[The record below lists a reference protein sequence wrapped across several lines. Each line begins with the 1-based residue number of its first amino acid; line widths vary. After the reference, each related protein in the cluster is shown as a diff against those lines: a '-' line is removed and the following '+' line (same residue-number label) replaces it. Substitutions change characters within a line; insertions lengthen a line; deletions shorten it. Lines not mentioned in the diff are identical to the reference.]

1 MATQASLDQIQ
12 NLYIAFYGRPADAA
26 GQEYWA
32 DELEAAGGDLS
43 AIINAFASSEE
54 YQRNYGDLE
63 AAELVNALYQQILG
77 RDAEEAGLDFYVGEL
92 ADGNITEGE
101 IALAILNGA
110 QGDDAAVL
118 ENRKAVADS
127 FTATVAAEGKAY
139 GEEQEAAAKALLE
152 GVGASTNPAD
162 VDIAGTVADFPDADG
177 GTGEPTEGEMFT
189 LTDGRDAFT
198 GTEGDD
204 TFMGLVGQNQ
214 NGASANAFST
224 GDYINGGEGTDKV
237 MASMVNDNQ
246 VANGENLNPAPR
258 TENVEEVYIEALQD
272 VTIDAGRMNSVEQYW
287 TDNSAGDLIIEDVRL
302 GDKLSAT
309 KDITFG
315 LVDVDTDAG
324 LYASFDTNSLVN
336 QGTSSVNSQ
345 LLVRIADVTT
355 ATPEAPL
362 SNVEVTVGFTFN
374 GEEVVLEDIRSTDG
388 TYTGMRAAIDAALD
402 AQGLTGLVVTLD
414 NPYNQVTIANNTVDL
429 PFTAQE
435 ILVTDPSGKA
445 FTDVTFEYNSIESV
459 NDEFLVAGTAA
470 PIEPG
475 SVSSLIETNVIL
487 DNAGRGSTAGE
498 VVIGG
503 MSNSDQ
509 AIQKLNLEVDR
520 SSKVSNVF
528 SVQDTEAQGWNAER
542 VAFEQI
548 EVTSGEAQ
556 GDLSIGNVGNVY
568 NFDATAFEG
577 ENLSVSGDAGITKG
591 AVAGTDWSPNAE
603 DEAHVYNTADSN
615 DTVQVDYSGDKA
627 SEFAGFSLS
636 INTGAGND
644 TVNTESF
651 YISGNNLENQE
662 DLDNV
667 VINTGTGND
676 TIWTKGA
683 GSVLI
688 SAGAGD
694 DTVYTENSGEKATWV
709 FNAEAGSTNIN
720 DLDGKPLSSALMYK
734 GQLTVTFSAAG
745 ITAAN
750 DAAGGGVMGSATTA
764 VAGDDG
770 YESTVTI
777 ELDGMN
783 AYGTQADINA
793 AITKAISEDPVLSK
807 LLKVEEGA
815 DNTLLVQTLI
825 DGTFDSEDLN
835 IDIALPT
842 YGQLSTA
849 ERDNLLS
856 QIRAAN
862 NDSTITTA
870 DVWGAASPAD
880 GATIDAAYASAFND
894 AYYTGA
900 VTEVL
905 GQANSGETLEVQ
917 TLDLSATTVA
927 AGESLTFTID
937 GETIV
942 YLNGTAGPLNGA
954 ALVTDIINN
963 IGGTQTVGAAGEY
976 VFTGSLS
983 TLTVTQA
990 AGNGSDIVDITTAN
1004 TTPANGEPV
1013 GVETTTGAAAGLVDQ
1028 TGSASTLV
1036 SDNQINLGSGDDVL
1050 VLGTAVGADAAASSN
1065 DTIVFDGAI
1074 GNNTIVNFND
1084 DGNGLDQLD
1093 FTAYLDNIR
1102 TVTGSTSTESESAI
1116 DVVYGADA
1124 DLSANEV
1131 LAITFDED
1139 AANSETLADLTAQN
1153 LLDALNGVAGA
1164 EFGGAADIDGASAT
1178 ARNTLT
1184 ELNADLGAGFDFDGD
1199 TMTNIILVEASN
1211 NDGYYKVF
1219 EVSST
1224 VYADA
1229 AAAGANDS
1237 LFTEATLLGSVD
1249 FGDSVTFATA
1259 LLV

>member
-127 FTATVAAEGKAY
+127 FTATVEAEGKAY
-139 GEEQEAAAKALLE
+139 EGQEAEDAARALLE

-162 VDIAGTVADFPDADG
+162 VDIAGTVAGFPDADG
-177 GTGEPTEGEMFT
+177 GTGEPTDGEMFT

-237 MASMVNDNQ
+237 EASMVNDNQ
-246 VANGENLNPAPR
+246 VDNGENLNPAPR

-272 VTIDAGRMNSVEQYW
+272 VTLDAGRMNSVEQYW

-315 LVDVDTDAG
+315 LRDVDTDAG

-336 QGTSSVNSQ
+336 EGTSNVNSQ

-475 SVSSLIETNVIL
+475 SVSSLIETNVVL

-498 VVIGG
+498 VIIGG

-509 AIQKLNLEVDR
+509 AIEKLNLIVDR
-520 SSKVSNVF
+520 NSKVSNVF
-528 SVQDTEAQGWNAER
+528 SIEDTEAQGWNNGNR

-548 EVTSGEAQ
+548 EVTSGAAQ

-577 ENLSVSGDAGITKG
+577 ENLTVSGQAGLT
-591 AVAGTDWSPNAE
+591 AVDEDWAPNAE
-603 DEAHVYNTADSN
+603 NVAHVYNTGDSN
-615 DTVQVDYSGDKA
+615 DTITVNYSGDKA
-627 SEFAGFSLS
+627 AEFAGFSLS
-636 INTGAGND
+636 INSGAGND
-644 TVNTESF
+644 NVHTVSNF
-651 YISGNNLENQE
+651 VANNNLANQQ

-667 VINTGTGND
+667 IINTGTGND
-676 TIWTKGA
+676 TVWTEGA
-683 GSVLI
+683 GSTLV
-688 SAGAGD
+688 STGAGND
-694 DTVYTENSGEKATWV
+694 VIYTDNSGTQWMSADAAAATWV
-709 FNAEAGSTNIN
+709 INAQAANNDIN
-720 DLDGKPLSSALMYK
+720 DIDGNPVGMTAGVGAGLLTSP
-734 GQLTVTFSAAG
+734 GQNNAIPAVLFGAELTVTFSGAG
-745 ITAAN
+745 V
-750 DAAGGGVMGSATTA
+750 GGGVTAPGSTA
-764 VAGDDG
+764 FDNGF
-770 YESTVTI
+770 ESTVTI
-777 ELDGMN
+777 LEGNEIFGDQRN
-783 AYGTQADINA
+783 IND
-793 AITKAISEDPVLSK
+793 AILRAINEDAVLNK
-807 LLKVEEGA
+807 LLVAEMGP
-815 DNTLLVQTLI
+815 DNTVVVRSLI
-825 DGTFDSEDLN
+825 DGEFIADDLEITVAAADATEFNATESSNIED
-835 IDIALPT
+835 A
-842 YGQLSTA
+842 
-849 ERDNLLS
+849 
-856 QIRAAN
+856 IREAT
-862 NDSTITTA
+862 NDSQYDITDTGITLQ
-870 DVWGAASPAD
+870 DVLNA
-880 GATIDAAYASAFND
+880 
-894 AYYTGA
+894 
-900 VTEVL
+900 
-905 GQANSGETLEVQ
+905 
-917 TLDLSATTVA
+917 SATTSNGLNGMGVDGGILAVA
-927 AGESLTFTID
+927 ANSVFTAAVAAYPAGTSGDTITITID
-937 GETIV
+937 GDSVTLTEGVAADFVGDGTNAPLVGLTVNVGGVTYTLGDSAGNLTISAPAGVDPTTVLVTDATGTVTVGAESTATADLTGTASTADNSGNVIDAGANDDLIVLSTEANSDETIV
-942 YLNGTAGPLNGA
+942 F
-954 ALVTDIINN
+954 
-963 IGGTQTVGAAGEY
+963 E
-976 VFTGSLS
+976 
-983 TLTVTQA
+983 
-990 AGNGSDIVDITTAN
+990 GNFG
-1004 TTPANGEPV
+1004 
-1013 GVETTTGAAAGLVDQ
+1013 
-1028 TGSASTLV
+1028 
-1036 SDNQINLGSGDDVL
+1036 
-1050 VLGTAVGADAAASSN
+1050 N
-1065 DTIVFDGAI
+1065 DTIVNFTATGA
-1074 GNNTIVNFND
+1074 GQD
-1084 DGNGLDQLD
+1084 ALD
-1093 FTAYLDNIR
+1093 FSAYL
-1102 TVTGSTSTESESAI
+1102 TAVEQLAGSTSTESR
-1116 DVVYGADA
+1116 
-1124 DLSANEV
+1124 DLFATNGFN
-1131 LAITFDED
+1131 T
-1139 AANSETLADLTAQN
+1139 
-1153 LLDALNGVAGA
+1153 GVAGR
-1164 EFGGAADIDGASAT
+1164 DV
-1178 ARNTLT
+1178 
-1184 ELNADLGAGFDFDGD
+1184 AGNEVITINDFDSTAVANQTWESMTAANLLAAIQENTTGYGD
-1199 TMTNIILVEASN
+1199 IADATLDVDSTIDSV
-1211 NDGYYKVF
+1211 NDNVKAIVMIENDANAGEYKVF
-1219 EVSST
+1219 ELTGT
-1224 VYADA
+1224 VDA
-1229 AAAGANDS
+1229 ATAANND
-1237 LFTEATLLGSVD
+1237 FTNATLVGVVD
-1249 FGDSVTFATA
+1249 FGETVDASTLLFA
-1259 LLV
+1259 